1 MFVRRLFFSVLLTV
15 CCNMCFGVEND
26 TLRFN
31 DGTYAVLLR
40 QRNYS
45 YYDLIVDSITTER
58 KTFTAMCDGC
68 GKGIIGLTE
77 GNLKLIKEQA
87 VYEDIDYYSTISDWE
102 ENLPEEEPT
111 ALNIKQNGRRFYI
124 TCSKQSEE
132 RWDNVCDLPKDT
144 PLIFRAYL
152 FNLHCGKEIF
162 QEVIIYQIET
172 P

>member
-1 MFVRRLFFSVLLTV
+1 MFVRRLFVFVLLTV
-15 CCNMCFGVEND
+15 CCNMCLGVEYD

-31 DGTYAVLLR
+31 DGTYAVLLHHR
-40 QRNYS
+40 YPS

-68 GKGIIGLTE
+68 GKGIIDLTE

-87 VYEDIDYYSTISDWE
+87 VYEEVDYYSTISDWE
-102 ENLPEEEPT
+102 ENMPEEPT
-111 ALNIKQNGRRFYI
+111 ALDIKQNGRRFYI
-124 TCSKQSEE
+124 TCSKQSEGK
-132 RWDNVCDLPKDT
+132 WDNVCDLPKDT

-152 FNLHCGKEIF
+152 FNVHCGKEIY
-162 QEVIIYQIET
+162 QEVIIYRIET